1 MRRHGGIE
9 TRRHT
14 LREHIRRK
22 MLEHVRRHI
31 EQSFIGEIQR
41 LAKMYEETRRDL
53 QAQNIR
59 RSTTILFEFFRR
71 LIDEWR
77 ESLINRIREGIR
89 TRIAFFDF
97 LLASSGLF
105 KNRARILFEVER
117 RMFFD
122 RDKTIVRIRDEM
134 LMSLPQDVRDAVI
147 NGLLEAS
154 RGKYPATFIL
164 QRYPILRW
172 FLQRYILYYQRYPCK
187 HSSYAIRITPVT
199 LHFTKGY
206 RITYYVMRWIR
217 VSNLK
222 HDPYLEVARHVDLYF
237 TMQVRKP
244 YWDILNTMTHSGS
257 GLGDTAETVTIA
269 RNDRR
274 EAMIS
279 VPLRRAILQPHHIR
293 RAFTKAIGMPE
304 MYDVASHCSIYGI
317 IERRRKTARMYEF
330 GVSRDMI
337 AKRKLRKITDITW
350 RMGLRG

>member
-1 MRRHGGIE
+1 
-9 TRRHT
+9 
-14 LREHIRRK
+14 
-22 MLEHVRRHI
+22 MLEAVRRNI

-41 LAKMYEETRRDL
+41 LARMYEETRRDL

-59 RSTTILFEFFRR
+59 RSSAILFEFFRR

-97 LLASSGLF
+97 LIASSGLF

-122 RDKTIVRIRDEM
+122 KDKTIVRIRDEM
-134 LMSLPQDVRDAVI
+134 LMNLPENIRDAVI

-164 QRYPILRW
+164 RQYPVLRW
-172 FLQRYILYYQRYPCK
+172 FLQRYVLYYQRYPCK
-187 HSSYAIRITPVT
+187 HSSFAIRITPVT
-199 LHFTKGY
+199 LHFFKGY
-206 RITYYVMRWIR
+206 RVTYYVMRWIR

-222 HDPYLEVARHVDLYF
+222 HDPYLEVARSIDLYF

-244 YWDILNTMTHSGS
+244 YYDILNTFTYAESGTMNPS
-257 GLGDTAETVTIA
+257 DYVTIA
-269 RNDRR
+269 RDDKRQSFIR
-274 EAMIS
+274 I
-279 VPLRRAILQPHHIR
+279 PLRRAILQPHHIKR
-293 RAFTKAIGMPE
+293 GFAKIIGMPE
-304 MYDVASHCSIYGI
+304 MYDVTSHCSIYGI

-337 AKRKLRKITDITW
+337 AKRKLRKVTDITW